1 MSVNIAAGGDAP
13 AGLDLADY
21 LRVVRVYWKAIVAFT
36 VLATLTAFGWTVLQ
50 PKIYS
55 SDSSGIVVT
64 PGSDNVSL
72 SLAGDS
78 LAKAKVKNYES
89 VAKSRLVADR
99 VIASLEL
106 NTTADALLGTI
117 SVKVPLDTAEIRVT
131 AQSPDPATAQR
142 VADAWVNGLAAQV
155 EAIET
160 ATPVTATTE
169 TTTPDAGTSSSA
181 PAATPAPASAVRIL
195 PLGKAVLPTSPVSP
209 NVKLTLALGALIGL
223 ALGVAYALVR
233 RHLDRRI
240 RNAAEIERLFEVPV
254 IGTLPVD
261 HRLDGKSTILEAGT
275 FAQLHEVGGSGAMA
289 EALRELR
296 TNLSFLDVDQPPRI
310 IVVTSS
316 MQAEG
321 KSTVTANLAVTMA
334 AAGENVVVVDGDLRR
349 PTLVDVFSLVPGVGV
364 TDVLTGTAELE
375 DVLQPWGA
383 LPNLSVLGSGRI
395 PPNPSELLGSR
406 AMKNMLNALAQN
418 ATVLIDAPPLLPV
431 TDAAVL
437 SRVADGAIVVI
448 RTGKTTQEQLGQSL
462 GNLEKVKG
470 RILGAVLNYV
480 PTKGTDAYSY
490 YGTYTS
496 APEPADAPE
505 YAHPDTEHTEHPDTE
520 RTSPWDSPADEVLEP
535 VSAGRRVRN

>member
-1 MSVNIAAGGDAP
+1 MSTTATAPSEAP
-13 AGLDLADY
+13 AGMDLTDY
-21 LRVVRVYWKAIVAFT
+21 IGVLRVYWKAIVAFT
-36 VLATLTAFGWTVLQ
+36 LLGTVTAGGWTVLQ

-64 PGSDNVSL
+64 PGSNNVSL

-99 VIASLEL
+99 VIAYLEL

-131 AQSPDPATAQR
+131 AQSTNPGTAQR

-160 ATPVTATTE
+160 VPPTETIVEPGTATTPE
-169 TTTPDAGTSSSA
+169 PGLTVN
-181 PAATPAPASAVRIL
+181 ATATAVRVL
-195 PLGKAVLPTSPVSP
+195 PLGKAVLPTSPTSP
-209 NVKLTLALGALIGL
+209 NTKLNLVLGALIGL
-223 ALGVAYALVR
+223 ALGVAYAVIR

-240 RNAAEIERLFEVPV
+240 RQADEIERLFGVPA

-261 HRLDGKSTILEAGT
+261 HRLDGKSTVLEVGTAAEVHEAG
-275 FAQLHEVGGSGAMA
+275 GAMA

-296 TNLSFLDVDQPPRI
+296 TNISFLDVDQPPRI

-316 MQAEG
+316 VQSEG

-349 PTLVDVFSLVPGVGV
+349 PTLVDVFNLVPGVGV
-364 TDVLTGTAELE
+364 TDVLTGTAELA

-383 LPNLSVLGSGRI
+383 LPNLTVLGSGRI

-406 AMKNMLNALAQN
+406 AMKNMLNALAED
-418 ATVLIDAPPLLPV
+418 AIVLIDAPPLLPV

-437 SRVADGAIVVI
+437 SRAADGAIVVI
-448 RTGKTTQEQLGQSL
+448 RTGKTTQEQLAQSL
-462 GNLEKVKG
+462 GNLEKVRG

-480 PTKGTDAYSY
+480 PTRGTDAYSY
-490 YGTYTS
+490 YGTYDS
-496 APEPADAPE
+496 ASGPTPPAEVQRIGAGQDAE
-505 YAHPDTEHTEHPDTE
+505 ALDAT
-520 RTSPWDSPADEVLEP
+520 AEVP
-535 VSAGRRVRN
+535 GGRRAKD

>member
-1 MSVNIAAGGDAP
+1 MSVTTATPGEAP
-13 AGLDLADY
+13 AGLALSDY
-21 LRVVRVYWKAIVAFT
+21 LRVVQTYWKAITAFT
-36 VLATLTAFGWTVLQ
+36 LLATLTAFCWTVLQ

-89 VAKSRLVADR
+89 VAQSRLVADR
-99 VIASLEL
+99 VIADLDL
-106 NTTADALLGTI
+106 KTTADALLGTI
-117 SVKVPLDTAEIRVT
+117 SVKVPLDTAEIRVS
-131 AQSPDPATAQR
+131 AQSTDPAIAQR

-160 ATPVTATTE
+160 APPAQAVEPGTAA
-169 TTTPDAGTSSSA
+169 TPDAGTSASA
-181 PAATPAPASAVRIL
+181 SASAVRVL

-209 NVKLTLALGALIGL
+209 NVKLTLVLGALIGL
-223 ALGVAYALVR
+223 ALGLAYALVR

-240 RNAAEIERLFEVPV
+240 RNAAEIERLFDVPV

-261 HRLDGKSTILEAGT
+261 HRLDGKSTVLEDGSEAPLHDAG
-275 FAQLHEVGGSGAMA
+275 GAMA

-296 TNLSFLDVDQPPRI
+296 TNLSFLDVDHPPRI

-349 PTLVDVFSLVPGVGV
+349 PTLVDVFNLVPGVGV
-364 TDVLTGTAELE
+364 TDVLTGTAELA

-406 AMKNMLNALAQN
+406 AMQNLLSTLAENAI
-418 ATVLIDAPPLLPV
+418 VLIDAPPLLPV

-437 SRVADGAIVVI
+437 SNVADGAIVVI
-448 RTGKTTQEQLGQSL
+448 RSGKTTHEQLAQSL

-480 PTKGTDAYSY
+480 PTRGTDAYSY

-496 APEPADAPE
+496 ASRPAPSAGPQLVDPRRGSA
-505 YAHPDTEHTEHPDTE
+505 E
-520 RTSPWDSPADEVLEP
+520 RTVREP
-535 VSAGRRVRN
+535 VPVGRRTRG

>member
-1 MSVNIAAGGDAP
+1 MSVNSAPGEEAP

-21 LRVVRVYWKAIVAFT
+21 LRLLRVYWKAIVAFT
-36 VLATLTAFGWTVLQ
+36 LLATLTAFGWTLLQ
-50 PKIYS
+50 PKIYA

-106 NTTADALLGTI
+106 KTTADALLGTI

-131 AQSPDPATAQR
+131 AQSPDPAMAQR

-160 ATPVTATTE
+160 ATSA
-169 TTTPDAGTSSSA
+169 DASTSSAGSA
-181 PAATPAPASAVRIL
+181 AKVPAAVASPASAVRIL

-223 ALGVAYALVR
+223 AFGVAYAMIR

-240 RNAAEIERLFEVPV
+240 RNATEIERLFGVPV
-254 IGTLPVD
+254 IGTLPID
-261 HRLDGKSTILEAGT
+261 HRLDGKSSILETGT
-275 FAQLHEVGGSGAMA
+275 SVQLHGASAGGAMA

-316 MQAEG
+316 LQGEG
-321 KSTVTANLAVTMA
+321 KSTVTANLAATLA

-349 PTLVDVFSLVPGVGV
+349 PTLVDVFNLVPGVGV
-364 TDVLTGTAELE
+364 TEVLAGTAELD
-375 DVLQPWGA
+375 DVLQPWGP

-395 PPNPSELLGSR
+395 PPNPSELLGSL
-406 AMKNMLNALAQN
+406 AMKNMLNALAEN
-418 ATVLIDAPPLLPV
+418 ATVLVDAPPLLPV

-437 SRVADGAIVVI
+437 SRAADGAIVVI
-448 RTGKTTQEQLGQSL
+448 QTGVTTQEQLGQSL
-462 GNLEKVKG
+462 GNLSKVRG
-470 RILGAVLNYV
+470 RVLGTVLNYV
-480 PTKGTDAYSY
+480 PTRGTDAYSY
-490 YGTYTS
+490 YGTYAS
-496 APEPADAPE
+496 KPARSEPSIPSTASGAVGAADTGMDVPV
-505 YAHPDTEHTEHPDTE
+505 PV
-520 RTSPWDSPADEVLEP
+520 PA
-535 VSAGRRVRN
+535 SRQARG

>member
-1 MSVNIAAGGDAP
+1 MSTTAAP
-13 AGLDLADY
+13 AEAPPGLDLADY
-21 LRVVRVYWKAIVAFT
+21 LNVLRTYWKAIVAFT
-36 VLATLTAFGWTVLQ
+36 VLATMAAAGWTLLQ
-50 PKIYS
+50 PKVYS

-72 SLAGDS
+72 ALAGDS
-78 LAKAKVKNYES
+78 LAKAKVKDYES

-99 VIASLEL
+99 VIHALDLKTS
-106 NTTADALLGTI
+106 ADALLGSI
-117 SVKVPLDTAEIRVT
+117 SIKVPLDTAQITVT
-131 AQSPDPATAQR
+131 AKSADPATAQR
-142 VADAWVNGLAAQV
+142 VADAWVNGLADQV

-160 ATPVTATTE
+160 APSNGTASNPATAGAGSSANTAT
-169 TTTPDAGTSSSA
+169 
-181 PAATPAPASAVRIL
+181 AVRVL
-195 PLGKAVLPTSPVSP
+195 PLGKAVLPSSPTSP
-209 NVKLTLALGALIGL
+209 NTKLNLALGALVGL
-223 ALGVAYALVR
+223 ALGVAYALIR

-240 RNAAEIERLFEVPV
+240 RRAADIERLFGVPV

-261 HRLDGKSTILEAGT
+261 HRLDAKSTIVDAGT
-275 FAQLHEVGGSGAMA
+275 AEQLHDAGGAMA

-296 TNLSFLDVDQPPRI
+296 TNLSFLDVDQPPRV

-316 MQAEG
+316 LQAEG

-349 PTLVDVFSLVPGVGV
+349 PTLVDVFNLVPGVGV
-364 TDVLTGTAELE
+364 TDVLTGTADLA

-406 AMKNMLNALAQN
+406 AMKNMLAALAKD
-418 ATVLIDAPPLLPV
+418 AVVLIDAPPLLPV

-437 SRVADGAIVVI
+437 SRAADGAILVI
-448 RTGKTTQEQLGQSL
+448 RTGKTTQEQLDQSL

-480 PTKGTDAYSY
+480 PIKGTDAYSY

-496 APEPADAPE
+496 SFGPEPAGKVKGQKVPE
-505 YAHPDTEHTEHPDTE
+505 DTMG
-520 RTSPWDSPADEVLEP
+520 VLEAVP
-535 VSAGRRVRN
+535 GGRRARV

>member
-1 MSVNIAAGGDAP
+1 MSTTATPPAEAP
-13 AGLDLADY
+13 AGMDLTDY
-21 LRVVRVYWKAIVAFT
+21 LRILRVYWKAIVAFT
-36 VLATLTAFGWTVLQ
+36 LLGTVTAGGSTVLQ
-50 PKIYS
+50 PKVYS

-106 NTTADALLGTI
+106 KTTADALLGTI
-117 SVKVPLDTAEIRVT
+117 SVKVPMDTAEIKVT
-131 AQSPDPATAQR
+131 AKSADPATAQR

-160 ATPVTATTE
+160 ATPAE
-169 TTTPDAGTSSSA
+169 TIVEPGT
-181 PAATPAPASAVRIL
+181 AATPNAGSPANATATAVRVL
-195 PLGKAVLPTSPVSP
+195 PLGKAVVPTSPTSP
-209 NVKLTLALGALIGL
+209 NTKLNLALGALVGL
-223 ALGVAYALVR
+223 ALGMAYAVVR
-233 RHLDRRI
+233 RHLDRRL
-240 RNAAEIERLFEVPV
+240 RKAAEIERLFGVPV
-254 IGTLPVD
+254 IGTLPLD
-261 HRLDGKSTILEAGT
+261 HRLDGKSTVLDSGTASQVHDAG
-275 FAQLHEVGGSGAMA
+275 GAMA

-316 MQAEG
+316 VQSEG

-349 PTLVDVFSLVPGVGV
+349 PTLVDVFNLVPGVGV
-364 TDVLTGTAELE
+364 TDVLTGTTELA

-383 LPNLSVLGSGRI
+383 LPNLSILGSGRI

-406 AMKNMLNALAQN
+406 AMKNMLNSLAED
-418 ATVLIDAPPLLPV
+418 AIVLIDAPPLLPV

-448 RTGKTTQEQLGQSL
+448 RTGKTTQEQLSQSL

-470 RILGAVLNYV
+470 RILGAVLNYL
-480 PTKGTDAYSY
+480 PTRGTDAYSY

-496 APEPADAPE
+496 APGPTLAAEVPGAGARRG
-505 YAHPDTEHTEHPDTE
+505 TEVEG
-520 RTSPWDSPADEVLEP
+520 ALEA
-535 VSAGRRVRN
+535 VSAGRRARD

>member
-1 MSVNIAAGGDAP
+1 MQHPGSKVRETEELESKGCTMSKTAAAAEAP
-13 AGLDLADY
+13 PGLDLADY
-21 LRVVRVYWKAIVAFT
+21 LRILRVYWKAIVAFT
-36 VLATLTAFGWTVLQ
+36 LLATVTAGGWTLLQ

-89 VAKSRLVADR
+89 VANSRLVADR
-99 VIASLEL
+99 VIAALEL
-106 NTTADALLGTI
+106 KTTADALLGTI
-117 SVKVPLDTAEIRVT
+117 SVRVPLNTAEIRVT
-131 AQSPDPATAQR
+131 ALSSDPTTAQR

-160 ATPVTATTE
+160 APPAEPVAGPGAAVTPESTMATAT
-169 TTTPDAGTSSSA
+169 
-181 PAATPAPASAVRIL
+181 AVRVL
-195 PLGKAVLPTSPVSP
+195 PLGKAVLPTSPTSP
-209 NVKLTLALGALIGL
+209 NTKLNLLLGVLVGL
-223 ALGVAYALVR
+223 AFGVAYAVLR

-240 RNAAEIERLFEVPV
+240 RKAADVELLFGVPV
-254 IGTLPVD
+254 VGNLPVD
-261 HRLDGKSTILEAGT
+261 HRLDEKSTILDAGT
-275 FAQLHEVGGSGAMA
+275 AAQVHDAGGAMA

-316 MQAEG
+316 VQTEG

-334 AAGENVVVVDGDLRR
+334 AAGQNVVVVDGDLRR
-349 PTLVDVFSLVPGVGV
+349 PTLVDVFNLVPGAGV
-364 TDVLTGTAELE
+364 TDVLTGTAELA

-383 LPNLSVLGSGRI
+383 LPNLFVLGSGRI

-406 AMKNMLNALAQN
+406 AMEKMLKALAED
-418 ATVLIDAPPLLPV
+418 AVVLIDAPPLLPV

-437 SRVADGAIVVI
+437 SRAADGAIVVI
-448 RTGKTTQEQLGQSL
+448 RTGKTTQEQLEQSL

-470 RILGAVLNYV
+470 RILGAVLNCV
-480 PTKGTDAYSY
+480 PTRGTDAYSY

-496 APEPADAPE
+496 TP
-505 YAHPDTEHTEHPDTE
+505 
-520 RTSPWDSPADEVLEP
+520 SPASQAETQPLGRERRIEDE
-535 VSAGRRVRN
+535 SAFEAALSGRRAKD

>member
-1 MSVNIAAGGDAP
+1 MSVTTATPGEAP
-13 AGLDLADY
+13 PGLDLADY
-21 LRVVRVYWKAIVAFT
+21 LRVVRTYWKAIVAFT
-36 VLATLTAFGWTVLQ
+36 LLATLTAFGWTVLQ

-99 VIASLEL
+99 VIADLGL
-106 NTTADALLGTI
+106 KTTADALVGTI

-131 AQSPDPATAQR
+131 AQSKDPATAQR

-160 ATPVTATTE
+160 APPADAVVEPGITTA
-169 TTTPDAGTSSSA
+169 PDGTS
-181 PAATPAPASAVRIL
+181 AAAPASAVRVL

-240 RNAAEIERLFEVPV
+240 RSAAEIERLFGVPV

-261 HRLDGKSTILEAGT
+261 HRLDGKSTVLEDGT
-275 FAQLHEVGGSGAMA
+275 TAQLHDDGGAMA

-349 PTLVDVFSLVPGVGV
+349 PTLVDVFNLVPGVGV
-364 TDVLTGTAELE
+364 TDVLTGTAELG

-406 AMKNMLNALAQN
+406 AMKNMLSALAEN
-418 ATVLIDAPPLLPV
+418 AIVLIDAPPLLPV

-437 SRVADGAIVVI
+437 SSVADGAVVVI
-448 RTGKTTQEQLGQSL
+448 RTGRTTQEQLAQSL

-480 PTKGTDAYSY
+480 PTNGTDAHSY

-496 APEPADAPE
+496 VSGPAAAAQPELVATQWDGAEDRVKAPVP
-505 YAHPDTEHTEHPDTE
+505 
-520 RTSPWDSPADEVLEP
+520 
-535 VSAGRRVRN
+535 AGRRTRG

>member
-1 MSVNIAAGGDAP
+1 MSVNSTPAEQAP

-21 LRVVRVYWKAIVAFT
+21 LRLLRVDWKAIVAFT
-36 VLATLTAFGWTVLQ
+36 LLATLAAFGWTVLQ
-50 PKIYS
+50 PKIYA

-89 VAKSRLVADR
+89 VAKSRLVANR
-99 VIASLEL
+99 VIASLGLE
-106 NTTADALLGTI
+106 TSADALLGAI

-142 VADAWVNGLAAQV
+142 VADAWVNGLAAEV
-155 EAIET
+155 KAIET
-160 ATPVTATTE
+160 STPADGTAAK
-169 TTTPDAGTSSSA
+169 PGGTASTAASA
-181 PAATPAPASAVRIL
+181 PAPAVSIL
-195 PLGKAVLPTSPVSP
+195 PLGKAVLPSSPVSP
-209 NVKLTLALGALIGL
+209 NVRLTLALGALCGL
-223 ALGVAYALVR
+223 ALGLAYAIVR

-240 RNAAEIERLFEVPV
+240 RNATEIERHFGVPV

-261 HRLDGKSTILEAGT
+261 HRLDGQSAILEAG
-275 FAQLHEVGGSGAMA
+275 AAAPLSEAGAGGAIG

-316 MQAEG
+316 VPGEG
-321 KSTVTANLAVTMA
+321 KSTVTANLAATLA

-349 PTLVDVFSLVPGVGV
+349 PTLADVFNLVPGVGV
-364 TDVLTGTAELE
+364 TEVLAGTAKLE

-395 PPNPSELLGSR
+395 PPNPSELLGSL
-406 AMKNMLNALAQN
+406 AMKKMLSALAQN

-437 SRVADGAIVVI
+437 SRGADGAIVVI
-448 RTGKTTQEQLGQSL
+448 QAGKTTREQLGHSL
-462 GNLEKVKG
+462 SNLDKVQG
-470 RILGAVLNYV
+470 RVLGTVLNYV
-480 PTKGTDAYSY
+480 PTRGTDAYSY
-490 YGTYTS
+490 YGTYSS
-496 APEPADAPE
+496 AP
-505 YAHPDTEHTEHPDTE
+505 
-520 RTSPWDSPADEVLEP
+520 SPAAAPAP
-535 VSAGRRVRN
+535 VPVPTGSQAQG

>member
-1 MSVNIAAGGDAP
+1 MSTTTAP
-13 AGLDLADY
+13 PEAPPGLDLAEY
-21 LRVVRVYWKAIVAFT
+21 LNILRVYWKAIVAFT
-36 VLATLTAFGWTVLQ
+36 LLATVASAGWTVLQ
-50 PKIYS
+50 PKVYS

-72 SLAGDS
+72 ALAGDS

-99 VIASLEL
+99 VIQALDL
-106 NTTADALLGTI
+106 KTTADALLGSI

-131 AQSPDPATAQR
+131 AQSTDPATAQR

-160 ATPVTATTE
+160 APS
-169 TTTPDAGTSSSA
+169 PDAAGSSPSA
-181 PAATPAPASAVRIL
+181 ETAVRVL
-195 PLGKAVLPTSPVSP
+195 PLGKAVLPTSPTSP
-209 NVKLTLALGALIGL
+209 NTKLNLALGALVGL
-223 ALGVAYALVR
+223 ALGVAYALIR

-240 RNAAEIERLFEVPV
+240 QKAADIERLFGVPV

-261 HRLDGKSTILEAGT
+261 HRLDGKSTIVDAGT
-275 FAQLHEVGGSGAMA
+275 AAQLHDAGGAMA

-349 PTLVDVFSLVPGVGV
+349 PTLVDVFNLVPGVGV
-364 TDVLTGTAELE
+364 TDVLTGTAQLA

-406 AMKNMLNALAQN
+406 AMKNMLNTLAKD
-418 ATVLIDAPPLLPV
+418 AVVLIDAPPLLPV

-448 RTGKTTQEQLGQSL
+448 RTGRTTQEQLDQSL

-470 RILGAVLNYV
+470 RVLGAVLNYV
-480 PTKGTDAYSY
+480 PIKGRDAYSY
-490 YGTYTS
+490 YGTYAS
-496 APEPADAPE
+496 APMPPSAG
-505 YAHPDTEHTEHPDTE
+505 T
-520 RTSPWDSPADEVLEP
+520 EP
-535 VSAGRRVRN
+535 VAGRLDADNRNALEAVPGGRRARI

>member
-1 MSVNIAAGGDAP
+1 MSTTTAP
-13 AGLDLADY
+13 AEAPLGLDLADY
-21 LRVVRVYWKAIVAFT
+21 LNVLRTYWKAIVAFT
-36 VLATLTAFGWTVLQ
+36 LLATLAAAGWTVLQ
-50 PKIYS
+50 PKVYS

-72 SLAGDS
+72 ALAGDS

-99 VIASLEL
+99 VIQALDLKTSG
-106 NTTADALLGTI
+106 DALLGSI
-117 SVKVPLDTAEIRVT
+117 SIKVPLDTAQITVT
-131 AQSPDPATAQR
+131 AKSTDPATAQR

-160 ATPVTATTE
+160 APSNDTASKLATGG
-169 TTTPDAGTSSSA
+169 AGASA
-181 PAATPAPASAVRIL
+181 NAATAVRVL
-195 PLGKAVLPTSPVSP
+195 PLGKAVLPTSPTSP
-209 NVKLTLALGALIGL
+209 NTKLNLALGALIGL
-223 ALGVAYALVR
+223 ALGVAYALIR

-240 RNAAEIERLFEVPV
+240 RRAGDIERLFGVPV

-261 HRLDGKSTILEAGT
+261 HRLDEKSTIVDAGT
-275 FAQLHEVGGSGAMA
+275 AAQLHDAGGAMA

-296 TNLSFLDVDQPPRI
+296 TNLSFLDVDQPPRV

-316 MQAEG
+316 LQAEG

-349 PTLVDVFSLVPGVGV
+349 PTLVDVFNLVPGIGV
-364 TDVLTGTAELE
+364 TDVLTGTADLA

-406 AMKNMLNALAQN
+406 AMRNMLAALAKD
-418 ATVLIDAPPLLPV
+418 AVVLIDAPPLLPV

-437 SRVADGAIVVI
+437 TRAADGAVVVTHSG
-448 RTGKTTQEQLGQSL
+448 RTTQDQMSQAV
-462 GNLEKVKG
+462 GNLRKVKG

-480 PTKGTDAYSY
+480 PSRGVDAYSY
-490 YGTYTS
+490 YGTYES
-496 APEPADAPE
+496 LSGHPA
-505 YAHPDTEHTEHPDTE
+505 
-520 RTSPWDSPADEVLEP
+520 
-535 VSAGRRVRN
+535 SAGIYRFGQEDRDLGVLDETVTKRRAKV

>member
-1 MSVNIAAGGDAP
+1 MSVNIAAGAEAP

-36 VLATLTAFGWTVLQ
+36 LLATLTAFGWTVLQ

-106 NTTADALLGTI
+106 KTTADALLGTI

-160 ATPVTATTE
+160 ATPGTA
-169 TTTPDAGTSSSA
+169 TPDAGTSPDAATA
-181 PAATPAPASAVRIL
+181 PAATASAVRIL

-240 RNAAEIERLFEVPV
+240 RNATEIERLFDVPV

-261 HRLDGKSTILEAGT
+261 HRLDEKSTILDAGAA
-275 FAQLHEVGGSGAMA
+275 AQLHDAGGAMA

-349 PTLVDVFSLVPGVGV
+349 PTLVDVFNLVPGAGV

-395 PPNPSELLGSR
+395 PPNPSELLGSK
-406 AMKNMLNALAQN
+406 AMKNMLNALAEN
-418 ATVLIDAPPLLPV
+418 AIVLIDAPPLLPV

-448 RTGKTTQEQLGQSL
+448 RTGRTTQEQLGQSL

-496 APEPADAPE
+496 APETQDLPELAQPDAM
-505 YAHPDTEHTEHPDTE
+505 AHEPQWDTEHD
-520 RTSPWDSPADEVLEP
+520 DVLEP
-535 VSAGRRVRN
+535 AAAGRRARA

>member
-36 VLATLTAFGWTVLQ
+36 LLATLTAFGWTVLQ

-160 ATPVTATTE
+160 ATPE
-169 TTTPDAGTSSSA
+169 TTTPDAGTSSNA

-275 FAQLHEVGGSGAMA
+275 FAQLHELGGSGAMA

-349 PTLVDVFSLVPGVGV
+349 PTLVDVFNLVPGVGV
-364 TDVLTGTAELE
+364 TDVLTGTAELD

-406 AMKNMLNALAQN
+406 AMKNMLNALAEN

-462 GNLEKVKG
+462 GNLQKVKG

-496 APEPADAPE
+496 APEAADAPE
-505 YAHPDTEHTEHPDTE
+505 YAHPETE
-520 RTSPWDSPADEVLEP
+520 RAAHWDTQADEVLEP
-535 VSAGRRVRN
+535 LSAGRRVRN

>member
-1 MSVNIAAGGDAP
+1 MSTTTAP
-13 AGLDLADY
+13 PEASPGLDLADY
-21 LRVVRVYWKAIVAFT
+21 LNVLRVYWKAIVAFT
-36 VLATLTAFGWTVLQ
+36 LLATVAAAGWTILQ

-72 SLAGDS
+72 ALAGDS

-99 VIASLEL
+99 VIQALDL
-106 NTTADALLGTI
+106 KTTADALLGSI

-131 AQSPDPATAQR
+131 AQSTDPATAQR

-160 ATPVTATTE
+160 APSADAAGSSPSAE
-169 TTTPDAGTSSSA
+169 T
-181 PAATPAPASAVRIL
+181 AVRVL
-195 PLGKAVLPTSPVSP
+195 PLGKAVFPTSPTSP
-209 NVKLTLALGALIGL
+209 NTKLNLALGALVGL
-223 ALGVAYALVR
+223 ALGVAYALIR

-240 RNAAEIERLFEVPV
+240 QKAADIERLFGVPV

-261 HRLDGKSTILEAGT
+261 HRLDGKSTIVDAGT
-275 FAQLHEVGGSGAMA
+275 AAQLHDAGGAMA

-316 MQAEG
+316 LQAEG

-349 PTLVDVFSLVPGVGV
+349 PTLVDVFNLVPGVGV
-364 TDVLTGTAELE
+364 TDVLTGTAQLA

-406 AMKNMLNALAQN
+406 AMKNMLNTLAKD
-418 ATVLIDAPPLLPV
+418 AVVLIDAPPLLPV

-437 SRVADGAIVVI
+437 SRAADGAILVI
-448 RTGKTTQEQLGQSL
+448 RTGRTTQEQLDQSL
-462 GNLEKVKG
+462 GNLQKVKG
-470 RILGAVLNYV
+470 RVLGAVLNYV
-480 PTKGTDAYSY
+480 PIKGRDAYSY
-490 YGTYTS
+490 YGTYSS
-496 APEPADAPE
+496 APAPSFAESEPVDDCQNADTF
-505 YAHPDTEHTEHPDTE
+505 D
-520 RTSPWDSPADEVLEP
+520 VLEA
-535 VSAGRRVRN
+535 VHGGRRARI

>member
-1 MSVNIAAGGDAP
+1 VSTAAAP
-13 AGLDLADY
+13 AATPPGLDLADY
-21 LRVVRVYWKAIVAFT
+21 LNVFRTYWKAIVAFT
-36 VLATLTAFGWTVLQ
+36 LLAIMASAGWTVLQ

-72 SLAGDS
+72 ALAGDS
-78 LAKAKVKNYES
+78 LAKAKVKDYES

-99 VIASLEL
+99 VIQALALKTSG
-106 NTTADALLGTI
+106 DALLGSI
-117 SVKVPLDTAEIRVT
+117 SIKVPLDTAQITVT
-131 AQSPDPATAQR
+131 AKSTDPTTAQR

-160 ATPVTATTE
+160 APSNNTASSPI
-169 TTTPDAGTSSSA
+169 TPDSGSPANAGT
-181 PAATPAPASAVRIL
+181 AVRVL
-195 PLGKAVLPTSPVSP
+195 PLGKAVLPSSPTSP
-209 NVKLTLALGALIGL
+209 NTKLNLALGALVGL
-223 ALGVAYALVR
+223 ALGVAYALIR

-240 RNAAEIERLFEVPV
+240 RRAADIERLFGVPV

-261 HRLDGKSTILEAGT
+261 HRLDGKSSIVDAGT
-275 FAQLHEVGGSGAMA
+275 AEQLHDAGGAMA

-296 TNLSFLDVDQPPRI
+296 TNLSFLDVDQPPRV

-316 MQAEG
+316 LQAEG

-349 PTLVDVFSLVPGVGV
+349 PTLVDVFNLVPGVGV
-364 TDVLTGTAELE
+364 TDVLTGTADLA

-406 AMKNMLNALAQN
+406 AMKNMLAALAKD
-418 ATVLIDAPPLLPV
+418 AVVLIDAPPLLPV

-437 SRVADGAIVVI
+437 SRAADGAVLVI
-448 RTGKTTQEQLGQSL
+448 RTGKTSQEQLDQSL

-470 RILGAVLNYV
+470 RVLGAVLNYV
-480 PTKGTDAYSY
+480 PSKGRDAYSY
-490 YGTYTS
+490 YGTYTAASTQPAERAS
-496 APEPADAPE
+496 AHGRDEE
-505 YAHPDTEHTEHPDTE
+505 DTLG
-520 RTSPWDSPADEVLEP
+520 ALE
-535 VSAGRRVRN
+535 AAAGGRRARV

>member
-1 MSVNIAAGGDAP
+1 MSVNTAASPEAP

-36 VLATLTAFGWTVLQ
+36 LLATLTAFGWTVLQ

-106 NTTADALLGTI
+106 KTTADALLGTI

-160 ATPVTATTE
+160 ATPETA
-169 TTTPDAGTSSSA
+169 TPDAGTS
-181 PAATPAPASAVRIL
+181 PDAATAPGATASAVRIL

-240 RNAAEIERLFEVPV
+240 RNASEIERLFGVPV

-261 HRLDGKSTILEAGT
+261 HRLDGKSTILDAGAA
-275 FAQLHEVGGSGAMA
+275 AQLHDAGGAMA

-349 PTLVDVFSLVPGVGV
+349 PTLVDVFNLVPGVGV

-383 LPNLSVLGSGRI
+383 LPNLSVLGSGRV
-395 PPNPSELLGSR
+395 PPNPSELLGSK
-406 AMKNMLNALAQN
+406 AMQNMLNALAEN

-437 SRVADGAIVVI
+437 SRAADGAILVI

-462 GNLEKVKG
+462 GNLDKVKG

-480 PTKGTDAYSY
+480 PTRGTDAYSY

-496 APEPADAPE
+496 APEPSDAPAS
-505 YAHPDTEHTEHPDTE
+505 AHPDAPYPDTAYPD
-520 RTSPWDSPADEVLEP
+520 TVHADTIHAAQWETETEDVLEP
-535 VSAGRRVRN
+535 ASAGRRARG

>member
-1 MSVNIAAGGDAP
+1 MSVTTATPADAP
-13 AGLDLADY
+13 AGLDLSDY
-21 LRVVRVYWKAIVAFT
+21 LRVVRVYWKAITAFT
-36 VLATLTAFGWTVLQ
+36 LLATLAAFGWTVVQ

-106 NTTADALLGTI
+106 KTTADALLGTI

-131 AQSPDPATAQR
+131 AQSTDPATAQR

-160 ATPVTATTE
+160 APHAATVVEPGTAA
-169 TTTPDAGTSSSA
+169 TPDAGT
-181 PAATPAPASAVRIL
+181 PAAVPASAVRVL

-209 NVKLTLALGALIGL
+209 NVKLTLALGALVGL
-223 ALGVAYALVR
+223 ALGVAYSLVR
-233 RHLDRRI
+233 RHLDRRL
-240 RNAAEIERLFEVPV
+240 RRPAEIERLFGVPV

-261 HRLDGKSTILEAGT
+261 HRLDERSTILDAGT
-275 FAQLHEVGGSGAMA
+275 AAEVHDAGGAMA

-316 MQAEG
+316 VQAEG
-321 KSTVTANLAVTMA
+321 KSTVTANLAVTLA

-349 PTLVDVFSLVPGVGV
+349 PTLVDVFNLVPGVGV
-364 TDVLTGTAELE
+364 TDVLTGTAELA

-395 PPNPSELLGSR
+395 PPNPSELLGSQ
-406 AMKNMLNALAQN
+406 AMKNMLNALAEN
-418 ATVLIDAPPLLPV
+418 AIVLIDAPPLLPV

-437 SRVADGAIVVI
+437 SRAADGAIVVI
-448 RTGKTTQEQLGQSL
+448 RTGRTTQEQLAQSL
-462 GNLEKVKG
+462 GNLDKVKG

-496 APEPADAPE
+496 APTSAPGPVAEAEPDLTGPFWEGPGESVQVPE
-505 YAHPDTEHTEHPDTE
+505 
-520 RTSPWDSPADEVLEP
+520 S
-535 VSAGRRVRN
+535 VSAGRRARG

>member
-1 MSVNIAAGGDAP
+1 MSVTIAPTGEAP

-36 VLATLTAFGWTVLQ
+36 LLATLTAFGWTVLQ

-99 VIASLEL
+99 VIANLGL
-106 NTTADALLGTI
+106 QTTADALLGTI

-160 ATPVTATTE
+160 ATP
-169 TTTPDAGTSSSA
+169 DAGTS
-181 PAATPAPASAVRIL
+181 PDAATAPVATASAVRIL

-261 HRLDGKSTILEAGT
+261 HRLDEKSTILDAGAGSG
-275 FAQLHEVGGSGAMA
+275 AQLHDAGGAMA

-316 MQAEG
+316 LQAEG

-349 PTLVDVFSLVPGVGV
+349 PTLVDVFNLVPGVGV

-395 PPNPSELLGSR
+395 PPNPSELLGSK
-406 AMKNMLNALAQN
+406 AMRNMLNALAEN

-437 SRVADGAIVVI
+437 SRAADGAILVI

-462 GNLEKVKG
+462 GNLDKVKG

-496 APEPADAPE
+496 APTSAPEAVLPEPLDTPVYDDGMYDDGPREPAA
-505 YAHPDTEHTEHPDTE
+505 
-520 RTSPWDSPADEVLEP
+520 
-535 VSAGRRVRN
+535 AGRRARG

>member
-1 MSVNIAAGGDAP
+1 MSTTTTPPEASP
-13 AGLDLADY
+13 GLDLADY
-21 LRVVRVYWKAIVAFT
+21 LTILRVYWKAIVAFT
-36 VLATLTAFGWTVLQ
+36 LLATLAAAGWTVLQ

-72 SLAGDS
+72 ALAGDS

-99 VIASLEL
+99 VIQALEL
-106 NTTADALLGTI
+106 KTTADALLGSI

-131 AQSPDPATAQR
+131 AQSTDPATAQR

-160 ATPVTATTE
+160 APPTDVAGRASAGATPE
-169 TTTPDAGTSSSA
+169 AGPQAS
-181 PAATPAPASAVRIL
+181 AATAVRVL
-195 PLGKAVLPTSPVSP
+195 PLGKAVLPTSPTSP
-209 NVKLTLALGALIGL
+209 NTKLNLALGALVGL
-223 ALGVAYALVR
+223 ALGVAYALIR

-240 RNAAEIERLFEVPV
+240 RKAADIERLFGVPV

-261 HRLDGKSTILEAGT
+261 HRLDGKSTIVDAGNA
-275 FAQLHEVGGSGAMA
+275 AQLHDAGGAMA
-289 EALRELR
+289 ETLRELR

-349 PTLVDVFSLVPGVGV
+349 PTLVDVFNLVPGVGV
-364 TDVLTGTAELE
+364 TDVLTGTAKLA

-406 AMKNMLNALAQN
+406 AMKNMLTTLAKD
-418 ATVLIDAPPLLPV
+418 AVVLIDAPPLLPV

-437 SRVADGAIVVI
+437 SRAADGAILVI
-448 RTGKTTQEQLGQSL
+448 RTGRTTQEQLNQSL

-470 RILGAVLNYV
+470 RVLGAVLNYV
-480 PTKGTDAYSY
+480 PIKGRDAYSY
-490 YGTYTS
+490 YGTYSS
-496 APEPADAPE
+496 APALASVEP
-505 YAHPDTEHTEHPDTE
+505 
-520 RTSPWDSPADEVLEP
+520 EP
-535 VSAGRRVRN
+535 VDDWQDADTRDVGDAISVGRRARI

>member
-1 MSVNIAAGGDAP
+1 MSTAAAP
-13 AGLDLADY
+13 EQAPTGLDLADY
-21 LRVVRVYWKAIVAFT
+21 LGIFRTYWKAIVSLT
-36 VLATLTAFGWTVLQ
+36 LLATLAAMGWTVLQ

-55 SDSSGIVVT
+55 SDSSGIVTT

-99 VIASLEL
+99 VITALGLDTS
-106 NTTADALLGTI
+106 ADALLGSI

-131 AQSPDPATAQR
+131 AESSDPATAQR

-160 ATPVTATTE
+160 AAPAE
-169 TTTPDAGTSSSA
+169 AAAGTVAA
-181 PAATPAPASAVRIL
+181 PTAVRVL
-195 PLGKAVLPTSPVSP
+195 PLGKAVLPTSPTSP
-209 NVKLTLALGALIGL
+209 NTKLNLALGALMGL
-223 ALGVAYALVR
+223 ALGVAYAVVR

-240 RNAAEIERLFEVPV
+240 RRASDVERLFGVPV

-261 HRLDGKSTILEAGT
+261 HRLDGKSTVLDSGISSQVHDAG
-275 FAQLHEVGGSGAMA
+275 GAMA

-316 MQAEG
+316 VQSEG

-349 PTLVDVFSLVPGVGV
+349 PTLVDVFNLVPGAGV
-364 TDVLTGTAELE
+364 TDVLTGNVQLA

-383 LPNLSVLGSGRI
+383 LPNLAVLGSGRI
-395 PPNPSELLGSR
+395 PPNPSELLGSN
-406 AMKNMLNALAQN
+406 AMKNMLEALAED
-418 ATVLIDAPPLLPV
+418 AVVLIDAPPLLPV

-437 SRVADGAIVVI
+437 SRVADGAVVVI
-448 RTGKTTQEQLGQSL
+448 RAGRTTQDQVGQSL
-462 GNLEKVKG
+462 GNLDKVRG
-470 RILGAVLNYV
+470 RVLGSVLNYV
-480 PTKGTDAYSY
+480 PTRGADAYTY
-490 YGTYTS
+490 YGTYRS
-496 APEPADAPE
+496 SVGVADFSEPQP
-505 YAHPDTEHTEHPDTE
+505 
-520 RTSPWDSPADEVLEP
+520 SVPAGPASDGTVEAVL
-535 VSAGRRVRN
+535 SGRRARV

>member
-1 MSVNIAAGGDAP
+1 MSVTTATPGEAP

-21 LRVVRVYWKAIVAFT
+21 LRVVRTYWKAIVAFT
-36 VLATLTAFGWTVLQ
+36 LLATLAAFGWTVLQ

-99 VIASLEL
+99 VIADLQL
-106 NTTADALLGTI
+106 KTTADALLGSI

-160 ATPVTATTE
+160 APATAE
-169 TTTPDAGTSSSA
+169 TVEGTAVRPDAGTS
-181 PAATPAPASAVRIL
+181 AAAPASAVRVL
-195 PLGKAVLPTSPVSP
+195 PLGKAVLPSSPVSP

-240 RNAAEIERLFEVPV
+240 RGAVEIEQLFGVPV

-261 HRLDGKSTILEAGT
+261 HRLDERSTIVDASTATHVHDAG
-275 FAQLHEVGGSGAMA
+275 GAMA

-316 MQAEG
+316 VQSEG

-349 PTLVDVFSLVPGVGV
+349 PTLVDVFNLVPGAGV
-364 TDVLTGTAELE
+364 TDVLTGTATLD
-375 DVLQPWGA
+375 DVLQPCGA

-406 AMKNMLNALAQN
+406 AMKTMLNTLAEN
-418 ATVLIDAPPLLPV
+418 GVVLIDAPPLLPV

-437 SRVADGAIVVI
+437 SRAADGAIVVI
-448 RTGKTTQEQLGQSL
+448 RTGRTTQEQLAGSL
-462 GNLEKVKG
+462 GNLDKVKG

-480 PTKGTDAYSY
+480 PTRGNGSYSY
-490 YGTYTS
+490 YGTYKS
-496 APEPADAPE
+496 APAPASAQALASAVSVDQK
-505 YAHPDTEHTEHPDTE
+505 
-520 RTSPWDSPADEVLEP
+520 PAGAQQHSVEGSLQESVP
-535 VSAGRRVRN
+535 AGRRARV

>member
-1 MSVNIAAGGDAP
+1 MSVTSATPGEAP
-13 AGLDLADY
+13 AGLDLNDY
-21 LRVVRVYWKAIVAFT
+21 LRVLRTYWKAIIAFT
-36 VLATLTAFGWTVLQ
+36 LLATLAAFGWTVFQ

-72 SLAGDS
+72 SLAGDA

-106 NTTADALLGTI
+106 KTTADALLGTI

-131 AQSPDPATAQR
+131 AQSTDPATAQR

-160 ATPVTATTE
+160 ATP
-169 TTTPDAGTSSSA
+169 DAGTS
-181 PAATPAPASAVRIL
+181 AAVTGSAVRVL
-195 PLGKAVLPTSPVSP
+195 PLGKAVLPTSPISP

-223 ALGVAYALVR
+223 ALGLAYALVR

-240 RNAAEIERLFEVPV
+240 RNAAEIERLFQLPV

-261 HRLDGKSTILEAGT
+261 RRLDEKSTVLDAGS
-275 FAQLHEVGGSGAMA
+275 AAPVHDAGGAMA

-316 MQAEG
+316 VQAEG

-349 PTLVDVFSLVPGVGV
+349 PTLVDVFNLVPGVGV
-364 TDVLTGTAELE
+364 TDVLTSTAELD

-383 LPNLSVLGSGRI
+383 LPNLAVLGSGRI

-406 AMKNMLNALAQN
+406 AMKNRLNALAEN
-418 ATVLIDAPPLLPV
+418 AIVLIDAPPLLPV

-448 RTGKTTQEQLGQSL
+448 RTGKTTQEELAQSL

-480 PTKGTDAYSY
+480 PTRGTDAYSY
-490 YGTYTS
+490 YGTYKS
-496 APEPADAPE
+496 APQPLDGPKL
-505 YAHPDTEHTEHPDTE
+505 AHSGVTAAAEEWVHEGED
-520 RTSPWDSPADEVLEP
+520 VLEP
-535 VSAGRRVRN
+535 VSTGRRVRG

>member
-1 MSVNIAAGGDAP
+1 MSTPAAP
-13 AGLDLADY
+13 AEASAGMELTDY
-21 LRVVRVYWKAIVAFT
+21 VRMLRVYWKAIVAFT
-36 VLATLTAFGWTVLQ
+36 LLATLAACGWTVLQ

-99 VIASLEL
+99 VITSLEL
-106 NTTADALLGTI
+106 KTTADALLGTI

-131 AQSPDPATAQR
+131 AQSTDPATAQR

-160 ATPVTATTE
+160 ATPAEAVSE
-169 TTTPDAGTSSSA
+169 PGN
-181 PAATPAPASAVRIL
+181 AATPDVGPSASVTAVRVL
-195 PLGKAVLPTSPVSP
+195 PLGKAVLPTTPTSP
-209 NVKLTLALGALIGL
+209 NTKLNLALGALVGL
-223 ALGVAYALVR
+223 ALGVAYAVIR

-240 RNAAEIERLFEVPV
+240 RKAADIERTFGVPV

-261 HRLDGKSTILEAGT
+261 HRLDGKSTVLDAGT
-275 FAQLHEVGGSGAMA
+275 AAEVHDAGGAMA

-316 MQAEG
+316 VQSEG

-349 PTLVDVFSLVPGVGV
+349 PTLVDVFNLVPGVGV
-364 TDVLTGTAELE
+364 TDVLTGTAELA

-406 AMKNMLNALAQN
+406 AMKNMLNTLAED
-418 ATVLIDAPPLLPV
+418 AIVLIDAPPLLPV

-437 SRVADGAIVVI
+437 SRAADGAILVI
-448 RTGKTTQEQLGQSL
+448 RTGRTTQEQLGQSL
-462 GNLEKVKG
+462 GNLDRVKG
-470 RILGAVLNYV
+470 RVLGAVLNHV
-480 PTKGTDAYSY
+480 PTRGTDAYSY

-496 APEPADAPE
+496 APGPASEAESQPASARRNTEAQSVPE
-505 YAHPDTEHTEHPDTE
+505 AVPGGH
-520 RTSPWDSPADEVLEP
+520 RAQ
-535 VSAGRRVRN
+535 G

>member
-1 MSVNIAAGGDAP
+1 MSVTTATPGEAP
-13 AGLDLADY
+13 AGLDLSDY
-21 LRVVRVYWKAIVAFT
+21 LRVVRTYWKAITAFT
-36 VLATLTAFGWTVLQ
+36 LLATLAAFGWTVLQ

-72 SLAGDS
+72 ALAGDS

-99 VIASLEL
+99 VIAALEL
-106 NTTADALLGTI
+106 KTSADALLGTI
-117 SVKVPLDTAEIRVT
+117 TVKVPLDTAEIRVT

-160 ATPVTATTE
+160 APPAETAVGPGTAA
-169 TTTPDAGTSSSA
+169 TPDAGAT
-181 PAATPAPASAVRIL
+181 AAVPASAVRVL

-209 NVKLTLALGALIGL
+209 NVKLTLALGALVGL

-233 RHLDRRI
+233 RHLDRRL
-240 RNAAEIERLFEVPV
+240 RNAAEIERLFAVPV

-261 HRLDGKSTILEAGT
+261 HRLNERSTVLDAGT
-275 FAQLHEVGGSGAMA
+275 AAEVHDAGGAMA

-316 MQAEG
+316 VQAEG

-349 PTLVDVFSLVPGVGV
+349 PTLVDVFNLVPGVGV
-364 TDVLTGTAELE
+364 TDVLTGTAELA

-395 PPNPSELLGSR
+395 PPNPSELLGSK
-406 AMKNMLNALAQN
+406 AMKNMLNALAEN
-418 ATVLIDAPPLLPV
+418 AIVLIDAPPLLPV

-437 SRVADGAIVVI
+437 SRAADGAIVVI
-448 RTGKTTQEQLGQSL
+448 RTGRTTQEQLAQSL
-462 GNLEKVKG
+462 GNLDKVKG

-480 PTKGTDAYSY
+480 PTRGTDAYSY

-496 APEPADAPE
+496 APGPSPE
-505 YAHPDTEHTEHPDTE
+505 AVPE
-520 RTSPWDSPADEVLEP
+520 L
-535 VSAGRRVRN
+535 AGTRRRARA

>member
-1 MSVNIAAGGDAP
+1 MSVTTATSAETP

-36 VLATLTAFGWTVLQ
+36 LLATLTAFGWTVLQ

-106 NTTADALLGTI
+106 KTTADALLGTI

-131 AQSPDPATAQR
+131 ALSPDPATAQR

-160 ATPVTATTE
+160 ATPGTAGTTQS
-169 TTTPDAGTSSSA
+169 PDAGTSGAAASSA
-181 PAATPAPASAVRIL
+181 AAPASAVRIL

-240 RNAAEIERLFEVPV
+240 RSASEIERLFEVPV

-261 HRLDGKSTILEAGT
+261 HRLDGKSTILEAGS
-275 FAQLHEVGGSGAMA
+275 FAHLHEAGAGGAMA

-349 PTLVDVFSLVPGVGV
+349 PTLVDVFNLVPGVGV

-395 PPNPSELLGSR
+395 PPNPSELLGSK
-406 AMKNMLNALAQN
+406 AMKNMLNALAEN

-437 SRVADGAIVVI
+437 SRAADGAILVI

-462 GNLEKVKG
+462 SNLDKVKG

-480 PTKGTDAYSY
+480 PTRGTDAYSY

-496 APEPADAPE
+496 AAESSDAPAAADSNASKAANRE
-505 YAHPDTEHTEHPDTE
+505 TEAED
-520 RTSPWDSPADEVLEP
+520 VLETA
-535 VSAGRRVRN
+535 SAGRRARN

>member
-1 MSVNIAAGGDAP
+1 MSTITTSTEASP
-13 AGLDLADY
+13 GLDLTDY
-21 LRVVRVYWKAIVAFT
+21 LAILRVYWKAVVAFT
-36 VLATLTAFGWTVLQ
+36 LLATLAAAGWTVLQ
-50 PKIYS
+50 PKVYS

-72 SLAGDS
+72 ALAGDS

-99 VIASLEL
+99 VIQSLDL
-106 NTTADALLGTI
+106 KTSADALLGSIT
-117 SVKVPLDTAEIRVT
+117 VKVPLDTAEIKVT
-131 AQSPDPATAQR
+131 AQSTDPATAQR

-160 ATPVTATTE
+160 APAT
-169 TTTPDAGTSSSA
+169 DSAGQANGGAQASA
-181 PAATPAPASAVRIL
+181 GSQADAATAVRVL
-195 PLGKAVLPTSPVSP
+195 PLGKAVLPVSPTSP
-209 NVKLTLALGALIGL
+209 NTKLNLALGALVGL

-240 RNAAEIERLFEVPV
+240 RKAADIERLFGVPV

-261 HRLDGKSTILEAGT
+261 HRLDGKSTIVDAGSA
-275 FAQLHEVGGSGAMA
+275 AQLHDAGGAMA

-349 PTLVDVFSLVPGVGV
+349 PTLVDVFNLVPGVGV
-364 TDVLTGTAELE
+364 TDVLTGTAELS

-406 AMKNMLNALAQN
+406 AMKNMLTTLAKNAV
-418 ATVLIDAPPLLPV
+418 VLIDAPPLLPV

-437 SRVADGAIVVI
+437 SRAADGAIVVI
-448 RTGKTTQEQLGQSL
+448 RTGRTTQEQLDQSL

-470 RILGAVLNYV
+470 RVLGAVLNYV

-496 APEPADAPE
+496 VPPQSLEEPEPLSEWQDPDAI
-505 YAHPDTEHTEHPDTE
+505 D
-520 RTSPWDSPADEVLEP
+520 
-535 VSAGRRVRN
+535 VSEAIPGGRRVRI

>member
-1 MSVNIAAGGDAP
+1 MSTTTTPPEASP
-13 AGLDLADY
+13 GLDLADY
-21 LRVVRVYWKAIVAFT
+21 LNVLRVYWKAIVAFT
-36 VLATLTAFGWTVLQ
+36 LLATLAAAGWTVLQ

-72 SLAGDS
+72 ALAGDS

-99 VIASLEL
+99 VIQALDL
-106 NTTADALLGTI
+106 KTTADALLGSIT
-117 SVKVPLDTAEIRVT
+117 VKVPLDTAEIRVT
-131 AQSPDPATAQR
+131 AQSTDPATAQR

-160 ATPVTATTE
+160 APPADPSQQSSAMAM
-169 TTTPDAGTSSSA
+169 PDAGSQA
-181 PAATPAPASAVRIL
+181 NAATAVRVL
-195 PLGKAVLPTSPVSP
+195 PLGKAVLPTSPTSP
-209 NVKLTLALGALIGL
+209 NTKLNLALGALVGL
-223 ALGVAYALVR
+223 ALGVAYALIR

-240 RNAAEIERLFEVPV
+240 RKAADIERLFGVPV

-261 HRLDGKSTILEAGT
+261 HRLDEKSTIVDAGT
-275 FAQLHEVGGSGAMA
+275 AAQLHDAGGAMA

-316 MQAEG
+316 LQAEG

-349 PTLVDVFSLVPGVGV
+349 PTLVDVFNLVPGVGV
-364 TDVLTGTAELE
+364 TDVLTGTAELA

-406 AMKNMLNALAQN
+406 AMKNMLTALAKD
-418 ATVLIDAPPLLPV
+418 AVVLIDAPPLLPV

-437 SRVADGAIVVI
+437 SRAADGAILVI
-448 RTGKTTQEQLGQSL
+448 RTGRTTQEQLDQSL

-470 RILGAVLNYV
+470 RVLGAVLNYL
-480 PTKGTDAYSY
+480 PIKGTDAYSY

-496 APEPADAPE
+496 APVPLPGEP
-505 YAHPDTEHTEHPDTE
+505 
-520 RTSPWDSPADEVLEP
+520 EP
-535 VSAGRRVRN
+535 VDDSQDADSRDVVGVVFGGRRARV